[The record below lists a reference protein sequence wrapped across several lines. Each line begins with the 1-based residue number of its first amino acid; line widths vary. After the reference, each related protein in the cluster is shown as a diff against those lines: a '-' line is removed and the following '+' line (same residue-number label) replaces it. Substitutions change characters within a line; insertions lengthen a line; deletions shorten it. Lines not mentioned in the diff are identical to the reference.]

1 MRQQNGTVAIN
12 QALIV
17 FNYLYSL
24 SSAFSIK
31 QIVTNNDINRVTGI
45 LIQQQ
50 IQVVLSST
58 INKHFFLPIRPV
70 YTSSGVGTGVEI
82 TAVAVDVLTLRE

>member
-1 MRQQNGTVAIN
+1 VRLT

-24 SSAFSIK
+24 LSAFSIN

-50 IQVVLSST
+50 IQVALSST
-58 INKHFFLPIRPV
+58 IYKHFFLPMRPV
-70 YTSSGVGTGVEI
+70 YTSSRVGTGVGI
-82 TAVAVDVLTLRE
+82 TAVAVDVLTSPE

>member
-12 QALIV
+12 QPLIV

-31 QIVTNNDINRVTGI
+31 QIVTNNDINRITGI

-50 IQVVLSST
+50 IQVALSST
-58 INKHFFLPIRPV
+58 IYKHFFLPMSLV
-70 YTSSGVGTGVEI
+70 YTSSGVGTGVGI
-82 TAVAVDVLTLRE
+82 TAVAVDVLTSPE